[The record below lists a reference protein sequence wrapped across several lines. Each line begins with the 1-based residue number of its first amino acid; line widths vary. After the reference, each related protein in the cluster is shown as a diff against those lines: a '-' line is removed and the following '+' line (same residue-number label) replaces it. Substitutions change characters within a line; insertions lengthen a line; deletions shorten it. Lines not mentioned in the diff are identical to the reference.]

1 MLKYCAASAAPVPL
15 LLVLFLLVL
24 AGPASAPA
32 AAADSGQAAPV
43 AAPPAGAPDVS
54 VPVVPDPGMPSDDAA
69 PEVSGNEA
77 GDAENAAVVDR
88 LLSREYHVC
97 MDAAAGVTVPMQDC
111 MNAEVERLEKHLAEQ
126 RARLV
131 PLLSEERAKA
141 LNDTLDAWESLR
153 KNGSAAMYDP
163 EGGTLGTVIS
173 ALWYLEQTA
182 RMTRWLD
189 ELEKSVSQQ

>member
-1 MLKYCAASAAPVPL
+1 MLKYCAASAIPVPL
-15 LLVLFLLVL
+15 LLALLLL
-24 AGPASAPA
+24 AGFGSVPVV
-32 AAADSGQAAPV
+32 AADAGQTAPV
-43 AAPPAGAPDVS
+43 AATPEVAPS
-54 VPVVPDPGMPSDDAA
+54 ASAPTTPDADEPSDDAA
-69 PEVSGNEA
+69 PDTAGNEG

-88 LLSREYHVC
+88 LLSRDYHVC

-111 MNAEVERLEKHLAEQ
+111 MNAEVERLEKHLAER

-131 PLLSEERAKA
+131 PMLSEERAKA

-163 EGGTLGTVIS
+163 EGGTLATVIS

-189 ELEKSVSQQ
+189 DLEKSVSQQ

>member
-1 MLKYCAASAAPVPL
+1 MLKYCAASAIPVPL
-15 LLVLFLLVL
+15 LLALLLL
-24 AGPASAPA
+24 AGFGSVPVV
-32 AAADSGQAAPV
+32 AADSGQTAPV
-43 AAPPAGAPDVS
+43 AATPEVAPS
-54 VPVVPDPGMPSDDAA
+54 ASAPTTPDADEPSDDAA
-69 PEVSGNEA
+69 PDTAGNEG

-88 LLSREYHVC
+88 LLSRDYHVC

-111 MNAEVERLEKHLAEQ
+111 MNAEVERLEKHLAER

-131 PLLSEERAKA
+131 PMLSEERAKA

-163 EGGTLGTVIS
+163 EGGTLATVIS

-189 ELEKSVSQQ
+189 DLEKSVSPQ

>member
-1 MLKYCAASAAPVPL
+1 MLKYCAASAVPVPL
-15 LLVLFLLVL
+15 LLALLLL
-24 AGPASAPA
+24 AGFGSVPV
-32 AAADSGQAAPV
+32 AAADSGQTAPV
-43 AAPPAGAPDVS
+43 AATPEVAPS
-54 VPVVPDPGMPSDDAA
+54 ASAPTTPDADEPSDDAA
-69 PEVSGNEA
+69 PDTAGNEG

-88 LLSREYHVC
+88 LLSRDYHLC

-111 MNAEVERLEKHLAEQ
+111 MNAEVERLEKHLAER

-131 PLLSEERAKA
+131 PMLSEERAKA

-163 EGGTLGTVIS
+163 EGGTLATVIS

-189 ELEKSVSQQ
+189 DLEKSVSQQ